1 VRRQTLVDHVSHGA
15 TDADADLA
23 ADLDPDS
30 DDALA
35 AYNRMLGR
43 LSGDR

>member
-1 VRRQTLVDHVSHGA
+1 MVDHVNR
-15 TDADADLA
+15 TDQAGDDQMADDI
-23 ADLDPDS
+23 DPDG

-43 LSGDR
+43 LNNE